1 MSEVR
6 DHILSPTSKGPHDVR
21 SIVIGSWAREI
32 CGFNDG
38 IRLDGSRVE
47 VHKFDVGLARDKL
60 LIGAQAGRQSLDEG
74 FGGGVE
80 RDTGNGKFR
89 RERAVENDEDRVG
102 EGGLAE
108 GGEESAGEKV
118 REERIPPDNGKVII
132 FRPFLESDSFTRS
145 QYQYQDDYEGL
156 RPTFWPRGKPRQRC

>member
-6 DHILSPTSKGPHDVR
+6 DHILSPTSKGPHDMR
-21 SIVIGSWAREI
+21 GIVIRSWTREI
-32 CGFNDG
+32 CGFKDA
-38 IRLDGSRVE
+38 IRLNGSRVK

-80 RDTGNGKFR
+80 RDPRNGKFR
-89 RERAVENDEDRVG
+89 SERAVENDEDWMG
-102 EGGLAE
+102 EGGFAE

-118 REERIPPDNGKVII
+118 REERVPPDDGKVII
-132 FRPFLESDSFTRS
+132 FRPFLESDGSTRS
-145 QYQYQDDYEGL
+145 LSVSTQL
-156 RPTFWPRGKPRQRC
+156 RGVAPYLLASR